1 MGSGLFWKFFL
12 VIWLALLT
20 MGGGMGAVF
29 WLQRNTVLN
38 IEGDNNGITQID
50 VQYAAPFVNIASLIL
65 QKGGVDDLR
74 SYLEESR
81 NTPIPPVYVINE
93 FGKDLLNREISP
105 ETIELTKSLAVSNP
119 SVVRRIKTVDGQTYH
134 LFAIFPEIS
143 PTTAHALPSPFE
155 TPPFEKPRH
164 LHPDPPPPWL
174 PIILGFFVSLIFSG
188 VSAWYFAKPIRQLRS
203 AFAAVAVGDL
213 NTRADQTM
221 GQRHDELADLGLSFD
236 HMVNQI
242 QTLVNA
248 QQRLLHDV
256 SHELRSPLARIQ
268 AAIGLAYQQPDKMP
282 LTLERIEKE
291 AQRMNDLIGEL
302 LALSRLEAG
311 VIGKLEM
318 IDINELITEIVEDAR
333 LEADSKNVSIKFI
346 TTEETF
352 IKGYYDLISRA
363 IENVLRNAIKHTKS
377 SSTVSVSVSVSSNLS
392 ISDHQLHIVI
402 IDQGPGVTETELAA
416 IFQPFYRGSN
426 SQKSQSTG
434 LGLTIA
440 QKAIEAHNGKISAS
454 NRIEGGFQ
462 VGIILPRS

>member
-38 IEGDNNGITQID
+38 IEGDNKDITQID
-50 VQYAAPFVNIASLIL
+50 VQYAATFVNIASLIL
-65 QKGGVDDLR
+65 QKGGVDGLR

-81 NTPIPPVYVINE
+81 NMPMPPVYVINE
-93 FGKDLLNREISP
+93 GGKDLLNREISP
-105 ETIELTKSLAVSNP
+105 ETLELTKSLAASNP
-119 SVVRRIKTVDGQTYH
+119 NAVRRINTDDGQTYL
-134 LFAIFPEIS
+134 LFAIS
-143 PTTAHALPSPFE
+143 PKNNQDKVRIVPSPIE
-155 TPPFEKPRH
+155 HEHPASDKSGH
-164 LHPDPPPPWL
+164 LHPNPPTPWL
-174 PIILGFFVSLIFSG
+174 PITLGFFVSLIFSG
-188 VSAWYFAKPIRQLRS
+188 ISAWYFAKPIRQLRS
-203 AFAAVAVGDL
+203 AFAAVADGDL
-213 NTRADQTM
+213 NTRSDLTM
-221 GQRHDELADLGLSFD
+221 GQRHDELADLGKSFD
-236 HMVNQI
+236 HMVNKI
-242 QTLVNA
+242 QLLVNA

-268 AAIGLAYQQPDKMP
+268 ATIGLAYQQPDKMP

-311 VIGKLEM
+311 VIGKLEV
-318 IDINELITEIVEDAR
+318 IDINELIAEIVEDAR
-333 LEADSKNVSIKFI
+333 LEADSKNVSIKFT
-346 TTEETF
+346 TTEEIF

-363 IENVLRNAIKHTKS
+363 IENVLRNAIKHTKN
-377 SSTVSVSVSVSSNLS
+377 SSTINANLG

-402 IDQGPGVTETELAA
+402 IDQGPGVSETELAA

-462 VGIILPRS
+462 VEIILPRS

>member
-20 MGGGMGAVF
+20 MGGGMGAAF
-29 WLQRNTVLN
+29 WLQRNAALS
-38 IEGDNNGITQID
+38 IEGEYENKPKID
-50 VQYAAPFVNIASLIL
+50 VHHAAPFVGAASLIL
-65 QKGGVDDLR
+65 QKGGEDVLR
-74 SYLEESR
+74 NFLEESR
-81 NTPIPPVYVINE
+81 NTPAPPVFAVNE
-93 FGKDLLNREISP
+93 LGKDLLNRELSP
-105 ETIELTKSLAVSNP
+105 KIIEQAKSLAVSNP
-119 SVVRRIKTVDGQTYH
+119 SAVRRIKTVDGQTYH

-143 PTTAHALPSPFE
+143 PATVHAVPSPFE

-188 VSAWYFAKPIRQLRS
+188 GSAWYFAKPIRQLRS
-203 AFAAVAVGDL
+203 AFAAVADGNL

-248 QQRLLHDV
+248 QQHLLHDV

-311 VIGKLEM
+311 VVGKLEV
-318 IDINELITEIVEDAR
+318 IDFNELVAEIVEDAR

-346 TTEETF
+346 TPEEIF

-363 IENVLRNAIKHTKS
+363 IENVLRNAIKHTR
-377 SSTVSVSVSVSSNLS
+377 SNSEVS
-392 ISDHQLHIVI
+392 ISANLGANDHQLHIDI
-402 IDQGPGVTETELAA
+402 TDQGPGVAENELSA
-416 IFQPFYRGSN
+416 IFGPFFRGSN
-426 SQKSQSTG
+426 SQKSQSIG

-454 NRIEGGFQ
+454 NRKEGGFR
-462 VGIILPRS
+462 VEINLPVS

>member
-29 WLQRNTVLN
+29 WLQRNTDLN
-38 IEGDNNGITQID
+38 IEGDTKGITQID
-50 VQYAAPFVNIASLIL
+50 VEHAAPFVNIASLIL
-65 QKGGVDDLR
+65 QKGGVDGLR
-74 SYLEESR
+74 SYLEDSR
-81 NTPIPPVYVINE
+81 NTPMPPVYVINA
-93 FGKDLLNREISP
+93 FGKDLLNRELSP
-105 ETIELTKSLAVSNP
+105 TIIEQAKSLAASNP
-119 SVVRRIKTVDGQTYH
+119 SAVRRIKTVDGQTYH

-164 LHPDPPPPWL
+164 LHPNPPPPWL
-174 PIILGFFVSLIFSG
+174 PITLGFFVSLIFSG
-188 VSAWYFAKPIRQLRS
+188 ALAWYFAKPIRQLRT
-203 AFAAVAVGDL
+203 AFAAVAKGNLDTRSDL
-213 NTRADQTM
+213 TM
-221 GQRHDELADLGLSFD
+221 VQRHDELADLGLSFD

-248 QQRLLHDV
+248 QQRLQHDV

-311 VIGKLEM
+311 VIGKLEV
-318 IDINELITEIVEDAR
+318 IDINELTAEIVEDAR
-333 LEADSKNVSIKFI
+333 LEADSKNVSIKF
-346 TTEETF
+346 TTPEEIF

-363 IENVLRNAIKHTKS
+363 IENVLRNAIKHTR
-377 SSTVSVSVSVSSNLS
+377 SNSEVS
-392 ISDHQLHIVI
+392 ISANLGANDHQLHIDI
-402 IDQGPGVTETELAA
+402 TDQGPGVAENELSA
-416 IFQPFYRGSN
+416 IFEPFFRGSN
-426 SQKSQSTG
+426 SQKSQSIG

-440 QKAIEAHNGKISAS
+440 KKAIEAHNGKISACNS
-454 NRIEGGFQ
+454 KEGGFR
-462 VGIILPRS
+462 VEIILPIS

>member
-1 MGSGLFWKFFL
+1 M
-12 VIWLALLT
+12 V
-20 MGGGMGAVF
+20 
-29 WLQRNTVLN
+29 
-38 IEGDNNGITQID
+38 
-50 VQYAAPFVNIASLIL
+50 
-65 QKGGVDDLR
+65 
-74 SYLEESR
+74 
-81 NTPIPPVYVINE
+81 
-93 FGKDLLNREISP
+93 
-105 ETIELTKSLAVSNP
+105 
-119 SVVRRIKTVDGQTYH
+119 
-134 LFAIFPEIS
+134 
-143 PTTAHALPSPFE
+143 
-155 TPPFEKPRH
+155 
-164 LHPDPPPPWL
+164 
-174 PIILGFFVSLIFSG
+174 
-188 VSAWYFAKPIRQLRS
+188 
-203 AFAAVAVGDL
+203 
-213 NTRADQTM
+213 
-221 GQRHDELADLGLSFD
+221 QRHDELADLGKSFD

-268 AAIGLAYQQPDKMP
+268 AAIGLAYQQSDKMP
-282 LTLERIEKE
+282 LMLERIEKE

-318 IDINELITEIVEDAR
+318 IDINELISEIVEDAR

-352 IKGYYDLISRA
+352 IKGYYGLLSRA
-363 IENVLRNAIKHTKS
+363 IENVLRNAIKHTRS
-377 SSTVSVSVSVSSNLS
+377 NSEVTVSANLGV
-392 ISDHQLHIVI
+392 SDHQLYIDI
-402 IDQGPGVTETELAA
+402 TDQGSGVAETELAA

-440 QKAIEAHNGKISAS
+440 QKAIEAHDGKISAS

>member
-29 WLQRNTVLN
+29 WLQRNSDLN
-38 IEGDNNGITQID
+38 IEGDTKGITQID
-50 VQYAAPFVNIASLIL
+50 VEHAAPFVNIASLIL
-65 QKGGVDDLR
+65 QKGGVDGLR
-74 SYLEESR
+74 SYLEDSR
-81 NTPIPPVYVINE
+81 NTPMPPVYVINA
-93 FGKDLLNREISP
+93 FGKDLLNRELSP
-105 ETIELTKSLAVSNP
+105 TIIEQAKSLAVSNP
-119 SVVRRIKTVDGQTYH
+119 SAVRRIKTVDGQTYH

-155 TPPFEKPRH
+155 APPFEKPRH

-174 PIILGFFVSLIFSG
+174 PITLGFFVSLIFSG
-188 VSAWYFAKPIRQLRS
+188 ALAWYFAKPIRQLRT
-203 AFAAVAVGDL
+203 AFAAVAKGNLDTRSDL
-213 NTRADQTM
+213 TM
-221 GQRHDELADLGLSFD
+221 VQRHDELADLGKSFD

-268 AAIGLAYQQPDKMP
+268 AAIGLAYQQSDKMP
-282 LTLERIEKE
+282 LMLERIEKE

-318 IDINELITEIVEDAR
+318 IDINELISEIVEDAR

-352 IKGYYDLISRA
+352 IKGYYGLLSRA
-363 IENVLRNAIKHTKS
+363 IENVLRNAIKHTRS
-377 SSTVSVSVSVSSNLS
+377 NSEVTVSANLGV
-392 ISDHQLHIVI
+392 SDHQLYIDI
-402 IDQGPGVTETELAA
+402 TDQGSGVAETELAA

-440 QKAIEAHNGKISAS
+440 QKAIEAHDGKISAS

>member
-1 MGSGLFWKFFL
+1 MGSRLLWKFFL

-29 WLQRNTVLN
+29 WLQRNAALS
-38 IEGDNNGITQID
+38 IEGEYENKPKID
-50 VQYAAPFVNIASLIL
+50 AHYAAPFVGAASLIL
-65 QKGGVDDLR
+65 QKG
-74 SYLEESR
+74 
-81 NTPIPPVYVINE
+81 
-93 FGKDLLNREISP
+93 GKDLLNREISP
-105 ETIELTKSLAVSNP
+105 EIIEQAKSLAASNP
-119 SVVRRIKTVDGQTYH
+119 SAVRRIKTVDGQIYH

-143 PTTAHALPSPFE
+143 PATVHAVPSPFE

-203 AFAAVAVGDL
+203 AFAAVADGDL

-221 GQRHDELADLGLSFD
+221 GQRHDELADLGKSFD
-236 HMVNQI
+236 HMVSKI
-242 QTLVNA
+242 QTLINA

-268 AAIGLAYQQPDKMP
+268 TAIGLAYQQPDKMP

-291 AQRMNDLIGEL
+291 SQRMNDLIGEL

-311 VIGKLEM
+311 VIGKLEV
-318 IDINELITEIVEDAR
+318 IDINELIAEIVEDAR
-333 LEADSKNVSIKFI
+333 LEADSKNVSIQLT
-346 TTEETF
+346 TTEEIL

-363 IENVLRNAIKHTKS
+363 IENVLRNAIKHTRS
-377 SSTVSVSVSVSSNLS
+377 NSEVTVSANLGAN
-392 ISDHQLHIVI
+392 DHQLHIVI
-402 IDQGPGVTETELAA
+402 TDQGQGVAENELSA
-416 IFQPFYRGSN
+416 IFEPFFRGSN
-426 SQKSQSTG
+426 SQKSQSIG

-440 QKAIEAHNGKISAS
+440 QKAIEVHNGKISAS
-454 NRIEGGFQ
+454 NRKKGGFR
-462 VGIILPRS
+462 VEINLPVS